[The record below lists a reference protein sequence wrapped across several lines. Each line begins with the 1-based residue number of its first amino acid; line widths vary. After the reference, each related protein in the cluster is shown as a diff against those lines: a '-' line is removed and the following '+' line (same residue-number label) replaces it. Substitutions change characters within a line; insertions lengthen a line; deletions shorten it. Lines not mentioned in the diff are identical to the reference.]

1 MAAADIEVATVTV
14 DHAPKPAADTSAAAA
29 VEREWSPLCSPTST
43 VEERN
48 LYLRTIGTDRMK
60 EVNDEGKFSHT
71 FDLRLADMYLGSVA
85 SRVDMEYRAR
95 QSCLTGKEVR
105 TGQHFQRR

>member
-1 MAAADIEVATVTV
+1 MAAADIEVANVTG
-14 DHAPKPAADTSAAAA
+14 DNAPRSAADASGAAA

-60 EVNDEGKFSHT
+60 EVSDIEGKVSHT
-71 FDLRLADMYLGSVA
+71 YDVALGRNVIG
-85 SRVDMEYRAR
+85 EC
-95 QSCLTGKEVR
+95 CL
-105 TGQHFQRR
+105 